1 MATLKTS
8 ENDINPADFIAGLSD
23 EQQKADCK
31 KLISIFK
38 KAAGAEAKMWGDS
51 IIGFGKYHLVY
62 ESGRELDWMLCGFSP
77 RKGKMSLYI
86 MTGFAKYG
94 EYLQKLGK
102 HKTGKS
108 CLYLKSLSDANEE
121 VLFNMVKDSC
131 DYLKNKYSSA

>member
-1 MATLKTS
+1 MAKLKTS
-8 ENDINPADFIAGLSD
+8 ENDFKPEDFIDDLRD

-31 KLISIFK
+31 KLITIFR
-38 KAAGAEAKMWGDS
+38 KASGAKPKMWGNS

-62 ESGRELDWMLCGFSP
+62 ESGREFDWMLCGFSP

-94 EYLQKLGK
+94 DYLQKLGK

-108 CLYLKSLSDANEE
+108 CLYLKSLADADED

>member
-1 MATLKTS
+1 MAELKTS
-8 ENDINPADFIAGLSD
+8 ENDLKPADFIAGLKD

-31 KLISIFK
+31 KLITIFE
-38 KAAGAEAKMWGDS
+38 KAAGAKAKMWGDS

-62 ESGRELDWMLCGFSP
+62 DSGRELDWMLCGFSP

-86 MTGFAKYG
+86 MNGFLKY
-94 EYLQKLGK
+94 EDYLARIGK
-102 HKTGKS
+102 HKRGKS
-108 CLYLKSLSDANEE
+108 CLYLKNLADADEE